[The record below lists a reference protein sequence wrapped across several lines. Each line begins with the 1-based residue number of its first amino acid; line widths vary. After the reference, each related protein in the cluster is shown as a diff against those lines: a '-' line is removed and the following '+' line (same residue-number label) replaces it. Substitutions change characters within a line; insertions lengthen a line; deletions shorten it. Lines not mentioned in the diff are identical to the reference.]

1 MIRCDYHC
9 HTTYC
14 DGNDTVDTMAQGA
27 LAAGI
32 CALGF
37 SGHSTTYYDMSYCM
51 QVDEVPHYVADVL
64 EARKRYAGQMEI
76 YLGVED
82 DFHGQRPTFK
92 RDYTIGSV
100 HCVYANGKHYPV
112 DYLEK
117 FLREAVQEGFGGD
130 FYRLTASYFQDV
142 AQVLER
148 THCDVIGHFDLVA
161 KLNERCHIFDETDRR
176 YIHPAME
183 ALEHLCKLG
192 GVFEINTGAI
202 TRGYRTVPY
211 PAEIFLRA
219 IREFGGAITFSSDSH
234 SADAIG
240 AYFDQAVALAQHCG
254 FQTSRCLL
262 GGRWQEIPLSDQIAS
277 EL

>member
-9 HTTYC
+9 HTKYC
-14 DGNDTVDTMAQGA
+14 DGKDTVDAMAQGA
-27 LAAGI
+27 LAAGMR
-32 CALGF
+32 ALGF
-37 SGHSTTYYDMSYCM
+37 SGHSTTDYDLSYCM
-51 QVDEVPHYVADVL
+51 QAAEVPNYVADVL
-64 EARKRYAGQMEI
+64 AARERYAGQLEI

-82 DFHGQRPTFK
+82 DFHGQRPTFD

-117 FLREAVQEGFGGD
+117 FLREAAQEGFGGD

-148 THCDVIGHFDLVA
+148 THCDVIGHFDLVS
-161 KLNERCHIFDETDRR
+161 KLNERCHFFDETDRR
-176 YIHPAME
+176 YRQPAME
-183 ALEHLCKLG
+183 ALEHLCRLG

-202 TRGYRTVPY
+202 TRGYRSVPY
-211 PAEIFLRA
+211 PSEFFLRA
-219 IREFGGAITFSSDSH
+219 IREFGGAVVFSSDSH

-240 AYFDQAVALAQHCG
+240 AHFDQAQALALRCG
-254 FQTSRCLL
+254 FRTCRVLL
-262 GGRWQEIPLSDQIAS
+262 DHRWQEAPLDCGI
-277 EL
+277 